1 MNNPLIEKMPSGNDF
16 LTRFMQFRKE
26 FQGDPKQM
34 IQQMLNNGQITQEQF
49 NRASQIANQMMRFM
63 K

>member
-16 LTRFMQFRKE
+16 ITQFMQFRKE

-34 IQQMLNNGQITQEQF
+34 IQKMLNNGQITQEQL
-49 NRASQIANQMMRFM
+49 NNAMNKANQLMRFV